1 MAGPVKEPYS
11 FSNKTRAAST
21 GPWWASSGG
30 GSCGGVPRQL
40 AADICGERETSTVY
54 LLYQFITCLGGRRII
69 CRLIKGS
76 SYED

>member
-21 GPWWASSGG
+21 GPWWASG
-30 GSCGGVPRQL
+30 GGVPRQL

-54 LLYQFITCLGGRRII
+54 LLLLYQFITCLGGRRII